1 MNPGVPN
8 QPFCE
13 EKRRLLVEYDAATQA
28 YFQAM
33 SDLRGRMGRL
43 PKAVY
48 DQLFEETENARY
60 RSESARTA
68 LLQHI
73 RNHNC

>member
-1 MNPGVPN
+1 MNSGGPN

-13 EKRRLLVEYDAATQA
+13 EKRRLLIEYDAATQA
-28 YFQAM
+28 YFRAM
-33 SDLRGRMGRL
+33 NDLRAKMGTS
-43 PKAVY
+43 PKELY
-48 DQLFEETENARY
+48 DGLFQATETARA